1 MEQSSEKAIN
11 LFWPERLRPA
21 GNYLMVVV
29 THRWVR
35 VIIMVTLVLIL
46 AWLSYTRGYKPLMED
61 VLLPISVMENNP
73 SLDIKTLQAINTR
86 RADRIRRERPDYTG
100 YSRVLIAPVVREQP
114 AGGT

>member
-1 MEQSSEKAIN
+1 MDQSSEKAIN
-11 LFWPERLRPA
+11 RSWQERLRPV
-21 GNYLMVVV
+21 GNYMMAAVTNRWLRVVIMVVLL
-29 THRWVR
+29 
-35 VIIMVTLVLIL
+35 LVL

-73 SLDIKTLQAINTR
+73 SLDIKTLQAINTH

-100 YSRVLIAPVVREQP
+100 YARVLVAPSVSEPP